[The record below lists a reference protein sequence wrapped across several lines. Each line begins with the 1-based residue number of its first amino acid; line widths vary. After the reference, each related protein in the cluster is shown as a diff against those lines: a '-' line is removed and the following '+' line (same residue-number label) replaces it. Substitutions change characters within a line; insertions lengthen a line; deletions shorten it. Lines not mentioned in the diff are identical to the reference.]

1 MRRRRNG
8 WASLLGGLMLPV
20 VAAAA
25 LLCFATALNSLDQ
38 GRAEED
44 MRQLEEAVRRGCVAC
59 YAAEGRYP
67 PDLEYL
73 KEHYGIQVDEGR
85 YTVRYDA
92 FAENLMPDITVL
104 ENTP

>member
-1 MRRRRNG
+1 MSEKGKLARALFEQGYNCCQ
-8 WASLLGGLMLPV
+8 SV
-20 VAAAA
+20 VGAFAAEM
-25 LLCFATALNSLDQ
+25 
-38 GRAEED
+38 GME
-44 MRQLEEAVRRGCVAC
+44 LEEAVRRGCVAC